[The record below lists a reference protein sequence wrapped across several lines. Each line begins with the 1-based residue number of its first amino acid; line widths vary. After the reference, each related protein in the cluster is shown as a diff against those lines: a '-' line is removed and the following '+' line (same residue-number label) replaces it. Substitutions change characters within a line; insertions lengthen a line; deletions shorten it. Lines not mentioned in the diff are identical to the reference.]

1 MKTTT
6 EKLSKDIP
14 LFDTFRNEQIK
25 ELRIK
30 SKLTQQEFSQK
41 AGINIS
47 ENNNIKVTDRTL
59 NKILNAFPGSSNLFT
74 LQKEV
79 DETDGVVLNAEEK
92 MDKPVGIIEAEDN
105 RDTNNTNEI
114 IEVKETEVK
123 PENNVIYLNASNPS
137 ILRKNIQNYM
147 QFLDLMYIKF
157 KSKIENE
164 IKDECNEEDLIAI
177 INAINKAIDTFNKS
191 CK

>member
-1 MKTTT
+1 M
-6 EKLSKDIP
+6 
-14 LFDTFRNEQIK
+14 
-25 ELRIK
+25 
-30 SKLTQQEFSQK
+30 
-41 AGINIS
+41 
-47 ENNNIKVTDRTL
+47 TDRTL